1 MQLNSVGGSAMAK
14 GKSLMEGSGSMSGMV
29 ASKIEKDILSGRL
42 VSGSFLKSSRE
53 MAAIYKVSKT
63 VIGDAIEILAQKN
76 LILRLP
82 RKGFIVKGKAQQEGM
97 IDVLLFAMDR
107 EPGKSAFVREMLR
120 LPQTPGTDGRI
131 NFTIRLACSQ
141 SERSNARLEEEL
153 LRLEKFG
160 YPDCVVIIPITFT
173 RREVE
178 MCLKLPYPV
187 IFLGEFDDRGSY
199 PDLKYRQLCPKTDAA
214 SFLAGY
220 AEKKGYRG
228 ILDVMPEFAGRLQFE
243 REQSQ
248 NLRAAAEKAGLTFS
262 ELLIP
267 GKNWN
272 EAKLLMPYILEKE
285 KERIQAAG
293 LLYSPWLPFPKM
305 NFPHPELLN
314 HFANPGTGV
323 PWVRSD
329 YTPLFEQL
337 VKEIRDC
344 RKPLAESVIR
354 KVPVRCIGI
363 DSVPPGIEII

>member
-1 MQLNSVGGSAMAK
+1 MTK
-14 GKSLMEGSGSMSGMV
+14 DKSLMEGAGSLSGMV

-42 VSGSFLKSSRE
+42 ASGSFLKSSRE
-53 MAAIYKVSKT
+53 MAAIYEVSKT

-120 LPQTPGTDGRI
+120 LPQTPGTNSRI

-141 SERSNARLEEEL
+141 SEHSNARLEEEL

-160 YPDCVVIIPITFT
+160 YPDCVIIIPIGFT
-173 RREVE
+173 RREME

-199 PDLKYRQLCPKTDAA
+199 PDLKYRQVYPESDSSA
-214 SFLAGY
+214 FVAGY
-220 AEKKGYRG
+220 AAEKRYRSMVKV
-228 ILDVMPEFAGRLQFE
+228 IPEFACDAQYVMESNR
-243 REQSQ
+243 
-248 NLRAAAEKAGLTFS
+248 NLRTAAERAGLAYS

-267 GKNWN
+267 GRNQK
-272 EAKLLMPYILEKE
+272 EADLLMPYILERE
-285 KERIQAAG
+285 KSRIQAAD
-293 LLYSPWLPFPKM
+293 LLYSSWMAFPKM

-323 PWVRSD
+323 PWIRLD

-337 VKEIRDC
+337 VKEIRNC
-344 RKPLAESVIR
+344 RKTLTKSSIR
-354 KVPVRCIGI
+354 KVQVPCIGI
-363 DSVPPGIEII
+363 DSVPPNMMIV

>member
-1 MQLNSVGGSAMAK
+1 MRVK
-14 GKSLMEGSGSMSGMV
+14 TRSLMEGSGSSSGMV
-29 ASKIEKDILSGRL
+29 AARIEKDILTGQL
-42 VSGSFLKSSRE
+42 APGSFLKSSRE
-53 MAAIYKVSKT
+53 LAKLHQVSKT
-63 VIGDAIEILAQKN
+63 VIGDAINILGQKN
-76 LILRLP
+76 LIIRLP

-97 IDVLLFAMDR
+97 IDVLLFALDR

-120 LPQTPGTDGRI
+120 LPQTPGTNSRI

-141 SERSNARLEEEL
+141 SEHSNARLEEEL

-160 YPDCVVIIPITFT
+160 YPDCVVIIPIAFT

-187 IFLGEFDDRGSY
+187 IFLGEFEDGGY
-199 PDLKYRQLCPKTDAA
+199 PDLKYRQLYPKTDAA

-220 AEKKGYRG
+220 AEEKGYRS
-228 ILDVMPEFAGRLQFE
+228 ILDIMPEFACRMQFE
-243 REQSQ
+243 KELSQ
-248 NLRAAAEKAGLTFS
+248 NLRAAAEKAGLTFN

-272 EAKLLMPYILEKE
+272 EAELLMPYILEKE

-323 PWVRSD
+323 PWIRID
-329 YTPLFEQL
+329 YTLLFEQL
-337 VKEIRDC
+337 VKEIWNC
-344 RKPLAESVIR
+344 RKPLAKPSIR
-354 KVPVRCIGI
+354 EVPVRCIGI
-363 DSVPPGIEII
+363 DSVPPGIKII

>member
-1 MQLNSVGGSAMAK
+1 M
-14 GKSLMEGSGSMSGMV
+14 GKDKSIMEGSGSLSGMV

-42 VSGSFLKSSRE
+42 ASGSFLKSSRE
-53 MAAIYKVSKT
+53 MAAIYEVSKT

-120 LPQTPGTDGRI
+120 LPQTPGTDARI

-141 SERSNARLEEEL
+141 SEHSNARLEEEL

-160 YPDCVVIIPITFT
+160 YPDCVIIIPIGFT
-173 RREVE
+173 RREME

-199 PDLKYRQLCPKTDAA
+199 PDLKYRQVYPESDSSA
-214 SFLAGY
+214 FVAGY
-220 AEKKGYRG
+220 AAEKRYRSMVKV
-228 ILDVMPEFAGRLQFE
+228 IPEFACDAQYVKESNR
-243 REQSQ
+243 
-248 NLRAAAEKAGLTFS
+248 NLRTAAERAGLAYS

-267 GKNWN
+267 GRNQK
-272 EAKLLMPYILEKE
+272 EAHLLMPYILERE
-285 KERIQAAG
+285 KARLQAAD
-293 LLYSPWLPFPKM
+293 LLYSSWMAFPKM

-323 PWVRSD
+323 PWLRID
-329 YTPLFEQL
+329 YTLLFEQL
-337 VKEIRDC
+337 VKEIRNC
-344 RKPLAESVIR
+344 RKTLTKSIIR

>member
-1 MQLNSVGGSAMAK
+1 
-14 GKSLMEGSGSMSGMV
+14 MEGAGSLSGMV

-42 VSGSFLKSSRE
+42 ASGSFLKSSRE

-120 LPQTPGTDGRI
+120 LPQTPGTDARI

-141 SERSNARLEEEL
+141 SEHSNARLEEEL

-160 YPDCVVIIPITFT
+160 YPDCVIIIPIGFT
-173 RREVE
+173 RREME

-199 PDLKYRQLCPKTDAA
+199 PDLKYRQVYPESDTSA
-214 SFLAGY
+214 FVAGY
-220 AEKKGYRG
+220 AAEKGYRSMVKV
-228 ILDVMPEFAGRLQFE
+228 IPEFACDAQYVMESNR
-243 REQSQ
+243 
-248 NLRAAAEKAGLTFS
+248 NLRTAAERAGLAYS

-267 GKNWN
+267 GRNQK
-272 EAKLLMPYILEKE
+272 EADLLMPYILERE
-285 KERIQAAG
+285 KSRIQAAD
-293 LLYSPWLPFPKM
+293 LLYSSWMAFPKM

-323 PWVRSD
+323 PWIRLD

-363 DSVPPGIEII
+363 DSVPRGIEII